1 MSQKPIL
8 LKDVTIEDGFFSHY
22 ADLVRSEVIPY
33 QWEALNDRVP
43 GAEKSG
49 CIHNFQIAA
58 GEKEGDFIGF
68 VFQDSDLSKWLEAV
82 AYSLTKKPD
91 EKLEALADEVI
102 DLIGRAQKEDGYLD
116 TYFMI
121 KEPEN
126 RFRNF
131 RDCHELYCCGHMTE
145 AAVAY
150 YRATGK
156 DKLMRIMQRFIDC
169 ISRNVGPEEGKLHA
183 YPGHEEL

>member
-58 GEKEGDFIGF
+58 GEKEVSF
-68 VFQDSDLSKWLEAV
+68 L
-82 AYSLTKKPD
+82 
-91 EKLEALADEVI
+91 
-102 DLIGRAQKEDGYLD
+102 
-116 TYFMI
+116 
-121 KEPEN
+121 
-126 RFRNF
+126 
-131 RDCHELYCCGHMTE
+131 
-145 AAVAY
+145 
-150 YRATGK
+150 
-156 DKLMRIMQRFIDC
+156 
-169 ISRNVGPEEGKLHA
+169 
-183 YPGHEEL
+183 